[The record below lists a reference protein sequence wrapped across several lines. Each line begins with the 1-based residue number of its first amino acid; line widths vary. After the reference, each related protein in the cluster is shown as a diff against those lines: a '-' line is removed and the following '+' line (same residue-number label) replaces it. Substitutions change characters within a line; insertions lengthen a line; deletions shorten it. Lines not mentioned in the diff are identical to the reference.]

1 MSLKPEQITEEVFK
15 IYQRYGIKSV
25 TMDDVSRHLGI
36 SKKTLYQY
44 FTDKEDLVR
53 QALQLEYTRWFV
65 RLKEPESL
73 GLNAIEEIFEVYKV
87 LKRMYR
93 HANPSMEYDLRK
105 YYPALSKEFT
115 EKRRKEIYGSGYR
128 NLVKGKNQG
137 FYRKD
142 LNPKIIAGLH
152 VLKVENMAAEDL
164 FRISHDLS
172 SRIIHEIFIYH
183 LQGIMS
189 PEGRQFFNGNK
200 LNFREPRES

>member
-1 MSLKPEQITEEVFK
+1 MSLRPEQITEEVYK

-53 QALQLEYTRWFV
+53 QALQLEYARWFV

-93 HANPSMEYDLRK
+93 HSNPSMEYDLRK
-105 YYPALSKEFT
+105 YYPVLSKEFI
-115 EKRRKEIYGSGYR
+115 EKRRKEIYGSSYR

-142 LNPKIIAGLH
+142 MNPKIIASLH

-189 PEGRQFFNGNK
+189 PEGRQFFNENK